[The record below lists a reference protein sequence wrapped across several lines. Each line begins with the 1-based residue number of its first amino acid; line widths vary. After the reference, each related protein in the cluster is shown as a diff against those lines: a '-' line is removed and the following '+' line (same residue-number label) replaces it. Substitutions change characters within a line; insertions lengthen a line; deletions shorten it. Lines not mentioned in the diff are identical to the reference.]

1 MEAQRPACSTAPRT
15 DQSVHVSCL
24 QAANMQRSPQLNPTS
39 VIIQPDQG
47 LPPTVYL
54 KTLTIP
60 LFHPIQ
66 PGGFQPCHQ
75 LVTTSSS
82 GLSLESSNLPLI
94 LSPLLH
100 SEKID
105 PSHSQSLQGQTLTVN
120 IVGSL
125 PVLSPGSLCS
135 SAALATVGKSKNAGK
150 YLCKHCGR
158 DCLKPSVLEKHIR
171 SHTGERP
178 FPCTTCGIAFKTQ
191 SNLYKHRRTQTHINN
206 ARLSLESDGSSSSLQ
221 EHTEK
226 TAENPVSGQTLKLHG
241 SIGEKQVTGT
251 EDQAL
256 ESSSSLRAVRMLQ
269 GPGQKPLQSLPSQ
282 SLGTKSEL
290 SHSQEP
296 SLSGLDR
303 EATLNP
309 ESMSSPRLLPANV
322 HQRWKMQEQ
331 RSPTATKHM
340 QLQRQQAT
348 LTDKHW
354 DFRTSEYKLKKCEST
369 DSGYLSRSDS
379 IEQQMPSSS
388 PLNSLSEHSVEAE
401 NETPPSLSEGP
412 VVNNSNLEP
421 GEKAT
426 TLTLEK
432 KKLEEHISK
441 LISHNKAVVD
451 DTQLD
456 NVRPRKTNL
465 SKQGSIDLP
474 MPYTYKDSFHFDI
487 RSLDATRKKNIT
499 FCSAKS
505 TFNPLDKSKPIFFHS
520 VPTQF
525 STTIDCVP
533 ITRSNSVPFVEST
546 KTWQEKRANPQAAF
560 LAKLPLATSHAL
572 RTVDFP
578 NSHPRTLVRQGAVD
592 DLPQTNVADKQA
604 SPEETNDSRKP
615 VEEAKCAA
623 GGKKCSQR
631 KLKMFSQE
639 KWQIYGD
646 DTFKKIYQ
654 KVKTSQNTKKS
665 KQKKAQVLDKTDSIP
680 DRTEAA
686 RGEGMVQQRGSS
698 SRNFTCG
705 SPISS
710 PPAISPRGHK
720 AVDSCPPVKQV
731 SQVVSLPAESGTL
744 AEAIGTSHSVES
756 RATSPTLSCC
766 IAANRGKEVESTSP
780 LLPPTLRPNQRPEL
794 QETSANQD
802 CLDLASK
809 LESIPCNDGDSQEL
823 HQRAQMI
830 PRLHKC
836 SASKSVKE
844 AEKLP
849 SERKK
854 FKVEEMQSRENP
866 IDLQARRSEGCS
878 EGPETLHGYSDA
890 NFPQSGKHSAQK
902 EEGNWDK
909 RFNESTRQ
917 TDGTEC
923 ERGKPYQ
930 GERGDDGRANASDSM
945 TINSASFPAGPR
957 PGSSKERDPSEFI
970 LHRPADVVVGQ
981 QCPGTPAESSM
992 LPAMPPQISESG
1004 TSLSPKY
1011 ILKLPPQQ
1019 TCPELPVVQGEEQEK
1034 RLRSDCRGHREL
1046 ELDAKC
1052 QDRGVGPKWD
1062 GPSPQKALKPCLSPG
1077 SGSTMVNNNHLGK
1090 EEMTKGSQDKMDSEC
1105 RVDDKTQI
1113 TEKMSLRSTCS
1124 VQATGKKL
1132 TFTSMYTSG
1141 FFVATDIKGE
1151 SQILSRLHS
1160 GSTALLVT
1168 SSSGKGMPSWD
1179 SADQLSQGWERYRDS
1194 SDGQDWTSQLFQ
1206 HPVRSPEDTNS
1217 CHSFGTFYCQAVT
1230 VQHGG
1235 HPAQPQTCLIPHSG
1249 YPRSSGAK
1257 GSFPSLSAEPRLTWC
1272 CLSRSLPLPAE
1283 QKEKAYSAYS
1293 SLHICHNN
1301 PEEKGSGSRCD
1312 FSLLD
1317 MKNVTKTVTYS
1328 LTSGSLKTLA
1338 SSLSWGQPK
1347 QKACSI
1353 AAEQEEK
1360 QGTPSRRGKMITN
1373 QSGRNNKQK
1382 KLKISPKRPKRG
1394 QLQGHA
1400 QLKISKQH
1408 KQHLALRKI
1417 PEAPKKPCLP
1427 YTQDG
1432 LGQSR
1437 DCHPSLG
1444 GLPGQSLEDVPP
1456 PCATPEIS
1464 HCQGDDCQDEDSN
1477 CRNNSGTFFHSLH
1490 SRNLREKDKLNG
1502 KDISQFPE
1510 CSDLLY
1516 QNTTAASGL
1525 SLQTISCL
1533 AGAESNPHQSDSV
1546 LNICSVVTQPLAFP
1560 KSILNDSNPSS
1571 CSAPLGSFSV
1581 PTPSG
1586 FKGIFHQR
1594 DAANLRTTSPVT
1606 SETRT
1611 RERTLALPKPAVQ
1624 GPGLAVSETLA
1635 PSARNK
1641 PPAAEDNS
1649 NLIPIENAASGTRIL
1664 NSASLRTIAT
1674 TSRETPASGTGKRS
1688 FYPMEVRPM
1697 TYSPPGLP
1705 YKSGEM
1711 DRMVLLSGSN
1721 SGNRPKSKG
1730 QGCPGPAEA
1739 TDIAGMPSKT
1749 MKKKGLE
1756 GMRKQSC
1763 VEYSDT
1769 SSDDEDRLVI
1779 EI

>member
-1 MEAQRPACSTAPRT
+1 MEARRPACSAAPRT
-15 DQSVHVSCL
+15 DPSVHISCL
-24 QAANMQRSPQLNPTS
+24 QVANVQHSPQLNPTS
-39 VIIQPDQG
+39 AIVQPDQG

-66 PGGFQPCHQ
+66 PGGFQSCHQ
-75 LVTTSSS
+75 VVTTSSS
-82 GLSLESSNLPLI
+82 GLSLESSNFPLI

-100 SEKID
+100 SEKMD
-105 PSHSQSLQGQTLTVN
+105 PSHSQSQPGQTLTVN

-125 PVLSPGSLCS
+125 PVLSPGGLCS
-135 SAALATVGKSKNAGK
+135 NVALATVGKSKNAGK

-206 ARLSLESDGSSSSLQ
+206 ARQSLESDGNGSGLQ
-221 EHTEK
+221 EDMEK
-226 TAENPVSGQTLKLHG
+226 TAENP
-241 SIGEKQVTGT
+241 
-251 EDQAL
+251 AL
-256 ESSSSLRAVRMLQ
+256 ESSSSLDAARMLQ
-269 GPGQKPLQSLPSQ
+269 SPGQKSLHSLTSQ
-282 SLGTKSEL
+282 GMGTKPEL

-296 SLSGLDR
+296 TLSGLDR

-309 ESMSSPRLLPANV
+309 ENTSSPGLLPANV

-354 DFRTSEYKLKKCEST
+354 DFRTSECKLKKCEST

-379 IEQQMPSSS
+379 IEQQMLSSS
-388 PLNSLSEHSVEAE
+388 PLNSLSEHSLEAE
-401 NETPPSLSEGP
+401 NETPPSLSKGP
-412 VVNNSNLEP
+412 VINISNLEP

-432 KKLEEHISK
+432 KNLEEHISK

-505 TFNPLDKSKPIFFHS
+505 TYNPLDKSKPIFFHS

-533 ITRSNSVPFVEST
+533 VTRSNSLPFIEST
-546 KTWQEKRANPQAAF
+546 KSWQEKRANAQAAY

-578 NSHPRTLVRQGAVD
+578 NSHPRMLVRQGAVD
-592 DLPQTNVADKQA
+592 DLPQTNVVDKQV
-604 SPEETNDSRKP
+604 SLEEMNDSKKP
-615 VEEAKCAA
+615 AEEGLQAKCAA

-654 KVKTSQNTKKS
+654 KAKTSQNTKKL
-665 KQKKAQVLDKTDSIP
+665 KQKETLVLDMKDLIP
-680 DRTEAA
+680 DQKEAA
-686 RGEGMVQQRGSS
+686 RGEGMVQRRGSS
-698 SRNFTCG
+698 SRSFTCG

-710 PPAISPRGHK
+710 PPAISPRGRK
-720 AVDSCPPVKQV
+720 AVDSHPPAKQV
-731 SQVVSLPAESGTL
+731 SQVVSLPAESDTL
-744 AEAIGTSHSVES
+744 AEVMGTSHSVES
-756 RATSPTLSCC
+756 TATSTLNCC
-766 IAANRGKEVESTSP
+766 ITSSRGKDVESTNP
-780 LLPPTLRPNQRPEL
+780 LLPPNHRPNQKPEL
-794 QETSANQD
+794 QETAANQD
-802 CLDLASK
+802 SLSLALE
-809 LESIPCNDGDSQEL
+809 LESIPCNDGDSQEQ

-836 SASKSVKE
+836 SASKSMKE
-844 AEKLP
+844 VEKLP

-854 FKVEEMQSRENP
+854 LKVEEMQSRENP
-866 IDLQARRSEGCS
+866 IDLKTRRSEGCS

-890 NFPQSGKHSAQK
+890 NSPPSGKHSAQK

-909 RFNESTRQ
+909 RFNESTRHM
-917 TDGTEC
+917 DGTEC

-930 GERGDDGRANASDSM
+930 GERGDDGRANTSDSA
-945 TINSASFPAGPR
+945 TINSTSFAAGPR
-957 PGSSKERDPSEFI
+957 LGSSEERDPIGFT
-970 LHRPADVVVGQ
+970 LHKPADAVVG

-992 LPAMPPQISESG
+992 LPAMPPQVSESG

-1011 ILKLPPQQ
+1011 ILKLPPEK
-1019 TCPELPVVQGEEQEK
+1019 TCPELPVVRGKEQEK
-1034 RLRSDCRGHREL
+1034 RFCGDCRGHGEL

-1077 SGSTMVNNNHLGK
+1077 SGSTMENNNHLGK

-1105 RVDDKTQI
+1105 RVDDKTRI
-1113 TEKMSLRSTCS
+1113 TERTSLRSTCS
-1124 VQATGKKL
+1124 VQTSGKKL

-1151 SQILSRLHS
+1151 SKILSHLHS
-1160 GSTALLVT
+1160 GSTAVLVT
-1168 SSSGKGMPSWD
+1168 SSSGKGMSSWD

-1194 SDGQDWTSQLFQ
+1194 SDGQAWTSQLFR
-1206 HPVRSPEDTNS
+1206 HPVRSPEDTSS
-1217 CHSFGTFYCQAVT
+1217 CHSFGTFYCHAIT

-1249 YPRSSGAK
+1249 YPRSSEAK

-1347 QKACSI
+1347 QKQACSL

-1360 QGTPSRRGKMITN
+1360 QGTSSRRGKMITN
-1373 QSGRNNKQK
+1373 QSGRSNKQK
-1382 KLKISPKRPKRG
+1382 KLKIGPKRPKGG

-1400 QLKISKQH
+1400 QLKISKQR
-1408 KQHLALRKI
+1408 KQHFALRKT
-1417 PEAPKKPCLP
+1417 PEAPKKPRLP

-1437 DCHPSLG
+1437 DCHPPLS
-1444 GLPGQSLEDVPP
+1444 GLSGQSLEEVPP
-1456 PCATPEIS
+1456 PCATSEIS
-1464 HCQGDDCQDEDSN
+1464 HCQGDDCQDEERN
-1477 CRNNSGTFFHSLH
+1477 CRNNSGTFFHSIH

-1502 KDISQFPE
+1502 KDISQSSE

-1516 QNTTAASGL
+1516 QKTTAASGL
-1525 SLQTISCL
+1525 SLQTVSCL
-1533 AGAESNPHQSDSV
+1533 AVAESNAHQSDSV
-1546 LNICSVVTQPLAFP
+1546 LNICSVVTQSLAFP
-1560 KSILNDSNPSS
+1560 KNILIDSNPSS
-1571 CSAPLGSFSV
+1571 CSTPLGSFPV

-1586 FKGIFHQR
+1586 FKGIFHHR
-1594 DAANLRTTSPVT
+1594 DVANLGTTSPVT
-1606 SETRT
+1606 SETRA

-1624 GPGLAVSETLA
+1624 GPGLAASETLA
-1635 PSARNK
+1635 LNVKNK

-1649 NLIPIENAASGTRIL
+1649 NLISIENAASGTRIL
-1664 NSASLRTIAT
+1664 NSASLRTDET
-1674 TSRETPASGTGKRS
+1674 TQLETPASGTGVRS

-1697 TYSPPGLP
+1697 LHSPPARP

-1711 DRMVLLSGSN
+1711 DRMVLLSSSN
-1721 SGNRPKSKG
+1721 SGNC
-1730 QGCPGPAEA
+1730 QGKKEQGYLGPAEA

-1749 MKKKGLE
+1749 MKKRSLE